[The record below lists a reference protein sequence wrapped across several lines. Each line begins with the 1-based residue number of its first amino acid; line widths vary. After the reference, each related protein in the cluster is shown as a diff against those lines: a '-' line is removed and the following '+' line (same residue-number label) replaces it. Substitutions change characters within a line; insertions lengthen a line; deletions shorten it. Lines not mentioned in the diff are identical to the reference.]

1 MWKLACLQLS
11 FKSVKAGIETGN
23 IWLSW
28 VVRYQ
33 VDEVKIVI
41 KPLCIP
47 HLVQIA
53 PQYPPRDRWAGT
65 ERGAFPRI
73 DPRINSNPPQF
84 PHSTTS
90 RPAILLTICHP
101 GSYMRFHTLK
111 RRKVCCVI
119 QFCLDGFPPP
129 PTWLVLTVLTEDQA
143 VNSRS
148 RVWDISL
155 PFQPMP
161 CWALFP
167 SHILSHPTIT
177 AINQYYLTISTDT
190 MWSKAILSQSQ
201 GSKLIKYWT
210 LFLVFWAEDISFTS
224 LHPFLS
230 GGGSESFCHKYKRPS
245 QPACTLSRQPAW
257 HSNWGNYPQTS
268 YPLMHPRR
276 YRLAF
281 NAGYLSQLLGKHS
294 IDISPQ
300 TTFKF
305 FAFLSQTKQWG
316 FIQRS
321 KDNQT
326 RLPY

>member
-11 FKSVKAGIETGN
+11 FKAVKAGILKTWN

-53 PQYPPRDRWAGT
+53 PQYPPRDRWARRPSSNWPAHKFEPST
-65 ERGAFPRI
+65 ISTFHHQQTC
-73 DPRINSNPPQF
+73 DPVNNMS
-84 PHSTTS
+84 S
-90 RPAILLTICHP
+90 RVLYEISHPEKAKGMLCDTILP
-101 GSYMRFHTLK
+101 WWFSSA
-111 RRKVCCVI
+111 
-119 QFCLDGFPPP
+119 

-167 SHILSHPTIT
+167 SHILSHPTTT

-201 GSKLIKYWT
+201 GSKLIGYWT
-210 LFLVFWAEDISFTS
+210 LFFEPRISLLLPSTS
-224 LHPFLS
+224 SFQGMVLKAFAINTNGHHNPPVLS
-230 GGGSESFCHKYKRPS
+230 P
-245 QPACTLSRQPAW
+245 
-257 HSNWGNYPQTS
+257 
-268 YPLMHPRR
+268 
-276 YRLAF
+276 
-281 NAGYLSQLLGKHS
+281 
-294 IDISPQ
+294 
-300 TTFKF
+300 
-305 FAFLSQTKQWG
+305 
-316 FIQRS
+316 
-321 KDNQT
+321 DN
-326 RLPY
+326 

>member
-11 FKSVKAGIETGN
+11 FKAVKAGILKTWN

-53 PQYPPRDRWAGT
+53 PQYPPRDRWAET
-65 ERGAFPRI
+65 ERGALPRI

-84 PHSTTS
+84 PHSTSHQTCDPVNNMS
-90 RPAILLTICHP
+90 SGVLYEISHPEKAKGMLCDTILP
-101 GSYMRFHTLK
+101 WWFSSA
-111 RRKVCCVI
+111 
-119 QFCLDGFPPP
+119 

-167 SHILSHPTIT
+167 SHILSHPTT
-177 AINQYYLTISTDT
+177 TTINQYYLTISTDT

-210 LFLVFWAEDISFTS
+210 LFLVSWAEDISFTS

-230 GGGSESFCHKYKRPS
+230 GDGSESFCHKYKRPS
-245 QPACTLSRQPAW
+245 QPACTLSP
-257 HSNWGNYPQTS
+257 
-268 YPLMHPRR
+268 
-276 YRLAF
+276 
-281 NAGYLSQLLGKHS
+281 
-294 IDISPQ
+294 
-300 TTFKF
+300 
-305 FAFLSQTKQWG
+305 
-316 FIQRS
+316 
-321 KDNQT
+321 DNQVGILIEET
-326 RLPY
+326 IHKQAIL